1 MEGKKSTRLPT
12 TFSFQKFWRGVAAF
26 CFSQT
31 AASLVLLRCAVRSVF
46 ISCPSRHYHTQ
57 LSWDIRVYAPVR
69 FFSFFYTY
77 LFACGLISLCTPG
90 RQIHISTFHVLSVA
104 TGADLN
110 VARLWRQSR
119 RCHSETYEEMQVT
132 GASCIS
138 CKHPTVT
145 FLLHE
150 GVHGNHIVIWRL
162 RVLPLCFSRL
172 VTSLTGT
179 AQTKASD
186 ICISSSHHGLCSALT
201 ELTNGVWSWRLWTNQ
216 TVGGDGEADERRR
229 YRCSN
234 LAEALETACLL
245 DPAPPKK
252 SAARAC
258 PTRLQLIQEV
268 IPLWAADRDRLL
280 WLFYFLT
287 SAINFNG
294 QASALCSWR
303 FFTRLRQH
311 DCVILLLVMNW
322 QELCVFYCNCLAL

>member
-1 MEGKKSTRLPT
+1 MSVSSLSPT
-12 TFSFQKFWRGVAAF
+12 AILRYPCLRPRTFFFFLLYIPVHVWPD
-26 CFSQT
+26 FSVYTWSSDPHQ
-31 AASLVLLRCAVRSVF
+31 C
-46 ISCPSRHYHTQ
+46 ISCPFRRHRSR
-57 LSWDIRVYAPVR
+57 
-69 FFSFFYTY
+69 FE
-77 LFACGLISLCTPG
+77 CCT
-90 RQIHISTFHVLSVA
+90 
-104 TGADLN
+104 
-110 VARLWRQSR
+110 
-119 RCHSETYEEMQVT
+119 
-132 GASCIS
+132 
-138 CKHPTVT
+138 TVT
-145 FLLHE
+145 SKQTLPQWNVWRDA
-150 GVHGNHIVIWRL
+150 GDRRIVYFMQTSCCDISASWRGTWQPYSHL
-162 RVLPLCFSRL
+162 ASACTALCFSRL

-245 DPAPPKK
+245 NPTPPKK

-258 PTRLQLIQEV
+258 PARLQLIQEV

-280 WLFYFLT
+280 WLFYFLM

>member
-77 LFACGLISLCTPG
+77 LFTRGLISLCTPG
-90 RQIHISTFHVLSVA
+90 RQIHISTFHVLYVA

-119 RCHSETYEEMQVT
+119 RCQSETYEEMQVT

-138 CKHPTVT
+138 CKHPAVT

-150 GVHGNHIVIWRL
+150 GVHGNHIVIWPL

-179 AQTKASD
+179 AQTKGFRYLHFILASR
-186 ICISSSHHGLCSALT
+186 IVFSAHGADKRRL
-201 ELTNGVWSWRLWTNQ
+201 ELTALNESDS
-216 TVGGDGEADERRR
+216 GGDGEADERRR

-280 WLFYFLT
+280 WLLYFLT